1 MIEEDFRFWPPGED
15 PDRADDYES
24 AYNDL
29 RITRTAEA
37 KTQPSLPPAGLRS
50 KAHPPSLPL
59 AGEVHVKL
67 LGSA

>member
-37 KTQPSLPPAGLRS
+37 KTQPSLPPAG
-50 KAHPPSLPL
+50 
-59 AGEVHVKL
+59 EVHVKL